1 MGHPLQGDTVLN
13 LSEPKKRLYNFEVKI
28 LIFTDVDGRT
38 LNQKKL
44 IFLCN
49 IAGTGGNSQYWQ
61 TANIAV
67 SCLFANLYEWGFL
80 GCSQI

>member
-1 MGHPLQGDTVLN
+1 M
-13 LSEPKKRLYNFEVKI
+13 KI
-28 LIFTDVDGRT
+28 LIFTDVDGRA
-38 LNQKKL
+38 LNQCKL